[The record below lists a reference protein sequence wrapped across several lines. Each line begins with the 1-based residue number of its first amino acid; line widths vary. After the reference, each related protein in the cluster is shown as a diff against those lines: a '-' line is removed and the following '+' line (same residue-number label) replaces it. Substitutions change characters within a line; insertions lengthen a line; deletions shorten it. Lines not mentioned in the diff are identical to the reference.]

1 MATKKTNEEENKKTT
16 VKKSTETKKD
26 TKKVEEVKE
35 TKKEEKKEETVK
47 TISGL
52 SEKGEVVLVYLLPI
66 VGFVFA
72 LMKDKKVSEFMRF
85 HYNQAGALWLTSMII
100 SIGFGILGRFIPFS
114 GLISSTLS
122 IVLFVFDIIA
132 LVKAYSDDE
141 KYEIPVVYDFS
152 KTLFKTE
159 E

>member
-1 MATKKTNEEENKKTT
+1 MATKKTNEEETKKTT
-16 VKKSTETKKD
+16 VKKTAETKKE
-26 TKKVEEVKE
+26 TKRVEKVKE
-35 TKKEEKKEETVK
+35 TKQEETTK

-52 SEKGEVVLVYLLPI
+52 SEKGEIVLVYLLPI

-85 HYNQAGALWLTSMII
+85 HYNQAGALWLTSMIV
-100 SIGFGILGRFIPFS
+100 SIGFGVLGMFIPFS
-114 GLISSTLS
+114 GLISTTLS